1 MDGCGRDQFVRLSAG
16 GKVRLSNM
24 GRSFAARTIEG
35 AVRYSLHVLEHL
47 RGPFQKGSIEKRH
60 FRVSNGSLDGRSR
73 EYQEPITCVVQEV
86 STQGERFLG
95 DKLGGVPS

>member
-1 MDGCGRDQFVRLSAG
+1 MSPDIDDQVRGIS
-16 GKVRLSNM
+16 
-24 GRSFAARTIEG
+24 
-35 AVRYSLHVLEHL
+35 VLA
-47 RGPFQKGSIEKRH
+47 EKTRVKPPPGWYRKQH

-86 STQGERFLG
+86 STQEERFLG

>member
-1 MDGCGRDQFVRLSAG
+1 MHPGRPKISKPTPTWVMS
-16 GKVRLSNM
+16 
-24 GRSFAARTIEG
+24 RSSRTK
-35 AVRYSLHVLEHL
+35 RHL
-47 RGPFQKGSIEKRH
+47 LIAFLTSISIEKRH

-86 STQGERFLG
+86 STQEERFLG